1 MTLSFTKTWTSGD
14 VVTAEHLNANFSDI
28 ASIINGGITDTHIST
43 AANIGAGKISD
54 RYSLVKTV
62 YNIAPHAA
70 PTSNSI
76 HSMLADSAGAE
87 ATGTFFVP
95 KASTKYARHEIIG
108 NSGQEGALIAI
119 GVYVLGRSANASGDS
134 PVVKIS
140 LNSALIGQQIVLDT
154 DDSFYRLHSNSPF
167 SSPLLSLSDK
177 DVIDI
182 SLATESGTAGAGV
195 RGLWV
200 TIFERWP
207 IAS

>member
-1 MTLSFTKTWTSGD
+1 MTLSFTKTWESGD
-14 VVTAEHLNANFSDI
+14 VVTAEHLNANFGDI

-62 YNIAPHAA
+62 YNIVPYSATAGTDMIAVEAGGASARAFFYAP
-70 PTSNSI
+70 
-76 HSMLADSAGAE
+76 
-87 ATGTFFVP
+87 
-95 KASTKYARHEIIG
+95 STTTQMARHEVIG
-108 NSGQEGALIAI
+108 NSGQEGSLVAI
-119 GVYVLGRSANASGDS
+119 GAYVNNVNVGVASKY
-134 PVVKIS
+134 PVVKVS
-140 LNSALIGQQIVLDT
+140 LNTTLIGQQILLDT
-154 DDSFYRLHSNSPF
+154 DDSFYRLHSNTPF

-182 SLATESGTAGAGV
+182 SLGTESGGAGAGI